1 MKNKIITIISSITNA
16 KWWVDKLFWKPTD
29 IIWFWEFWLELAN
42 ALEPYVTKK
51 EICYFDEKI
60 KNNTDY
66 HYLDF
71 TDMLEKTELMIFT
84 CEIDISYLNNISKL
98 NRWVL
103 IVVDSSFSQLIAK
116 FKELWFSDN
125 LLILKY

>member
-1 MKNKIITIISSITNA
+1 
-16 KWWVDKLFWKPTD
+16 
-29 IIWFWEFWLELAN
+29 
-42 ALEPYVTKK
+42 
-51 EICYFDEKI
+51 
-60 KNNTDY
+60 
-66 HYLDF
+66 
-71 TDMLEKTELMIFT
+71 MLEKTELMIFT